1 MSWFVT
7 CSQCGKS
14 VVYESGQKIP
24 ELCPAC
30 AEKVKKEAKRFLEK
44 EERRK
49 EVIAVGIPEIQE
61 RRIVKTLGL
70 VCGEQIFGMGLP
82 SDATLEKFNGGI
94 ALTWAERVKRAREVS
109 IRSILDEA
117 IEKGGNGVVGISLSY
132 EVLGCEQDMVMVLVA
147 ARGTAVVVEQ

>member
-30 AEKVKKEAKRFLEK
+30 AETVKKEAKRFLEK

-49 EVIAVGIPEIQE
+49 EMIAVGVPEIQE

-70 VCGEQIFGMGLP
+70 VCDEQIFGMGLP
-82 SDATLEKFNGGI
+82 NDATLEKFNGGI
-94 ALTWAERVKRAREVS
+94 ALTWAERVRRARETS
-109 IRSILDEA
+109 IRSILAEA
-117 IEKGGNGVVGISLSY
+117 IEKGGNGVVGISLTY
-132 EVLGCEQDMVMVLVA
+132 EVLGYEQDMVMVLVA